1 MDKTEAEDLVR
12 VMERNEVKK
21 LVKEKQKV
29 ALEEQFS
36 RKKLTLNELNRII
49 KSVILRF
56 NISKKR
62 ILSINY
68 FRIMMAKTILQQ
80 VFQQKLSRE
89 IRRTRT

>member
-49 KSVILRF
+49 KSVILGF
-56 NISKKR
+56 DISKKR
-62 ILSINY
+62 SLSINY
-68 FRIMMAKTILQQ
+68 FRMMMAKTILQQ
-80 VFQQKLSRE
+80 VFR
-89 IRRTRT
+89 